1 MHSIEKNAGEEDTI
15 LIGVKQDVVMLVII
29 GNMMGKDR
37 NKNL

>member
-1 MHSIEKNAGEEDTI
+1 MHSTEKNANEKDTI
-15 LIGVKQDVVMLVII
+15 FIGVKQDVVMLVII